1 MTTTELNELIIAKL
15 GVKPWGLNN
24 EPFGV
29 RFDYHGSRYFV
40 DINLMVEKVDGACL
54 VTDSDARQLE
64 KLLRGEQWDGTGLP
78 PVGTPIEVKSP
89 TYGWTKAEVTAIT
102 NNFLIAEYPDTVEFV
117 CAHRTKEKDG
127 TFTHHSDLFRPLRTE
142 RNKAIEQMVDFKINY
157 HSYPKAAEEYLR
169 EMTALYDAIVAG
181 KIDGLGKVG

>member
-1 MTTTELNELIIAKL
+1 MTATELNELIIAKL
-15 GVKPWGLNN
+15 GIKPWELNN

-29 RFDYHGSRYFV
+29 RFDYRGSRYFV

-78 PVGTPIEVKSP
+78 PVGTICQMRDDNDKWINVEIIAHHKGFAHGWHDSTED
-89 TYGWTKAEVTAIT
+89 TYYSNKHCE
-102 NNFLIAEYPDTVEFV
+102 
-117 CAHRTKEKDG
+117 
-127 TFTHHSDLFRPLRTE
+127 FRPLRTE
-142 RNKAIEQMVDFKINY
+142 RDKAIEQMLTIIDCHGVDPLN
-157 HSYPKAAEEYLR
+157 SAAAIYE
-169 EMTALYDAIVAG
+169 AIVAG

>member
-1 MTTTELNELIIAKL
+1 MSIIELKKLIAAKL
-15 GVKPWGLNN
+15 SIDIRIICAEQFN
-24 EPFGV
+24 V
-29 RFDYHGSRYFV
+29 RFHYHGNTYRVSIM
-40 DINLMVEKVDGACL
+40 DLSVEKVDGACL

-78 PVGTPIEVKSP
+78 PVGTQIEVKSP

-117 CAHRTKEKDG
+117 CTHRTKEKDG

-142 RNKAIEQMVDFKINY
+142 RDKAIEQIRKVGSSLPASVPFAIEE
-157 HSYPKAAEEYLR
+157 AAGWI
-169 EMTALYDAIVAG
+169 YDAIVAG

>member
-1 MTTTELNELIIAKL
+1 MTTTELNELIIVKL
-15 GVKPWGLNN
+15 GIKPWELNN

-29 RFDYHGSRYFV
+29 RFDYRGSRYFV

-78 PVGTPIEVKSP
+78 PVGTECEVMDKDHDHIWHRCKILAHIVRKGLP
-89 TYGWTKAEVTAIT
+89 
-102 NNFLIAEYPDTVEFV
+102 
-117 CAHRTKEKDG
+117 CAVFESEPSVSCC
-127 TFTHHSDLFRPLRTE
+127 SDKYFRPLRTE
-142 RNKAIEQMVDFKINY
+142 RDKAVEQMVDFHRNTLGS
-157 HSYPKAAEEYLR
+157 HADSMR
-169 EMTALYDAIVAG
+169 QLYDAIIAG

>member
-1 MTTTELNELIIAKL
+1 MSNTELNELIIAKL
-15 GVKPWGLNN
+15 GVKPWELNN

-29 RFDYHGSRYFV
+29 RFDYRGSRYFV

-78 PVGTPIEVKSP
+78 PVGTECEVMDKDHDHIWHRCKILAHIVRKGLP
-89 TYGWTKAEVTAIT
+89 
-102 NNFLIAEYPDTVEFV
+102 
-117 CAHRTKEKDG
+117 CAVFESEPSVSCC
-127 TFTHHSDLFRPLRTE
+127 SDRYFRPMRTE
-142 RNKAIEQMVDFKINY
+142 REKAIEQMLSTVTNYNNTSVIN
-157 HSYPKAAEEYLR
+157 AAEQI
-169 EMTALYDAIVAG
+169 YDAIVAG

>member
-15 GVKPWGLNN
+15 GVKSLDLNN

-29 RFDYHGSRYFV
+29 RFDYRGSRYFV
-40 DINLMVEKVDGACL
+40 DTNLMVEKVDGACL

-78 PVGTPIEVKSP
+78 PVGCECEFLSNDTTWGKVVIIGYDRDRVVFKPSGETYYGIEPS
-89 TYGWTKAEVTAIT
+89 ERQI
-102 NNFLIAEYPDTVEFV
+102 
-117 CAHRTKEKDG
+117 
-127 TFTHHSDLFRPLRTE
+127 FRPRRTE
-142 RNKAIEQMVDFKINY
+142 RDKAIEKLQQVLNVGRNTYED
-157 HSYPKAAEEYLR
+157 AEN
-169 EMTALYDAIVAG
+169 LYDAIVAG

>member
-15 GVKPWGLNN
+15 GVKPWDMSN

-29 RFDYHGSRYFV
+29 RFDYRGSRYFV

-78 PVGTPIEVKSP
+78 PVGTICQMRDVSDKWVNVEIIANHKGFAHGWQDSTED
-89 TYGWTKAEVTAIT
+89 TYYSNKHCE
-102 NNFLIAEYPDTVEFV
+102 
-117 CAHRTKEKDG
+117 
-127 TFTHHSDLFRPLRTE
+127 FRPLRTE
-142 RNKAIEQMVDFKINY
+142 RDKAIEQMLTIIDCHGVDPLN
-157 HSYPKAAEEYLR
+157 SAA
-169 EMTALYDAIVAG
+169 AIYDAIVAG